1 MFSMRSLAIVNQ
13 KGGVGKTTVAINLA
27 AALEEAGRRVLLVDL
42 DPQGHATE
50 GLGLGDRYDTDAPA
64 TLAAAL
70 LGRWDGSPAELVMTG
85 AGGIDVIPA
94 SVEQF
99 VVEAQLVS
107 VRGREHRLAHLLE
120 PLSSTYDW
128 VLIDCPPSL
137 GALTDNAVVAAGRV
151 LVVAQPQDSSLR
163 ALELLLDQVQSIRSG
178 LRVDIEVIGI
188 VLNTWEDTLVA
199 KRTMAALSDLPI
211 PVIGV
216 VRRRTRLQEAWAQGR
231 TILDLEPRSDVAQ
244 EFRGMAAAVEGAQP
258 ATLVGARR

>member
-1 MFSMRSLAIVNQ
+1 MRRLAVVNQ

-27 AALEEAGRRVLLVDL
+27 AALVEAGRRVLVVDL

-50 GLGLGDRYDTDAPA
+50 GLGLGDRYDTDDPA

-70 LGRWDGSPAELVMTG
+70 LGHWDGPAADLVV
-85 AGGIDVIPA
+85 AGKDGIDVIPA

-99 VVEAQLVS
+99 VVETQLVS

-120 PLSSTYDW
+120 SLSSGYDW

-178 LRVDIEVIGI
+178 LRVDVEVVGI
-188 VLNTWEDTLVA
+188 VLNTWEETLVA
-199 KRTMAALSDLPI
+199 KRTMAALANLPV
-211 PVIGV
+211 PVVGI
-216 VRRRTRLQEAWAQGR
+216 VRRRTKLQEAWAQGR
-231 TILDLEPRSDVAQ
+231 SILDLEPRSDVAQ
-244 EFRGMAAAVEGAQP
+244 VFRDMAAAVETDQRVALNGGQP
-258 ATLVGARR
+258 